1 MTGIDILVIVLIIG
15 IIGELILIFSSFMK
29 KNKPRRKSRSKL
41 DNLEVNVKKEE
52 T

>member
-15 IIGELILIFSSFMK
+15 IVGELILIFSSFKK
-29 KNKPRRKSRSKL
+29 KNRSRSKL
-41 DNLEVNVKKEE
+41 DTLDVNVKKEE